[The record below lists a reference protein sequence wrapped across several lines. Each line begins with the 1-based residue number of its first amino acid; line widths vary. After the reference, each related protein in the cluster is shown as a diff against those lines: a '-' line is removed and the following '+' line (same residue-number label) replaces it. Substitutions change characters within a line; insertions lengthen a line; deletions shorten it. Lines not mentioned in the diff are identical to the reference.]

1 MGWLGSI
8 FTSKKIQNTEK
19 FNISAIRT
27 DMHSHIIPGIDDGS
41 RSLDESIAIINKF
54 KSLGYRKLIT
64 TPHIMAEVF
73 PNNRETIENGLNRLR
88 NELDRIQLDIEIEA
102 AAEYYFDD
110 TFLKSVQGGDVLSF
124 SDNYVLVEFSFH
136 SEPSNEQVLF
146 FEMQMKGYKPILAHF
161 ERYTYFDDFIEKAKF
176 YRELGVNIQL
186 NLNSLTGH
194 YGQTVKKQA
203 EKLIDNDLIQ
213 FVGTDCHRI
222 QHLNLLESHLDDFYL
237 SKLNGLQLKNQLL

>member
-1 MGWLGSI
+1 MGWLDSI
-8 FTSKKIQNTEK
+8 FSSKKIQNTEK

-27 DMHSHIIPGIDDGS
+27 DMHSHIIPNIDDGS
-41 RSLDESIAIINKF
+41 RSLDESIALIHKF
-54 KSLGYRKLIT
+54 KTLGYQKLIT

-73 PNNRETIENGLNRLR
+73 PNNSETIGNGLNQLKE
-88 NELDRIQLDIEIEA
+88 ELNRIQLDIEIEA

-110 TFLKSVQGGDVLSF
+110 TFLKAVHEGDVLSF

-146 FEMQMKGYKPILAHF
+146 FEMQMKGYKPVLAHF
-161 ERYTYFDDFIEKAKF
+161 ERYTYFNDFIEKADF

-203 EKLIDNDLIQ
+203 EKLVDNELIH

-222 QHLNLLESHLDDFYL
+222 QHLNLLEAHIDDFYL
-237 SKLNGLQLKNQLL
+237 CKLNNLELKNQFL

>member
-8 FTSKKIQNTEK
+8 FSSKKIQNTDYLNFEK
-19 FNISAIRT
+19 IGT

-41 RSLDESIAIINKF
+41 RTLDESIALVHKF

-64 TPHIMAEVF
+64 TPHIMAEVY
-73 PNNRETIENGLNRLR
+73 PNNRELINKGLGNLKR
-88 NELDRIQLDIEIEA
+88 ELDRIQLDIEIEA

-110 TFLKSVQGGDVLSF
+110 TFFDMVKTGDVLSF

-136 SEPSNEQVLF
+136 SEPTNEKALF
-146 FEMQMKGYKPILAHF
+146 FEMQMKGYKPVLAHF
-161 ERYTYFDDFIEKAKF
+161 ERYTYFDDFIDKANRYK
-176 YRELGVNIQL
+176 ELGVNIQL

-203 EKLIDNDLIQ
+203 EKLIDNDLIH
-213 FVGTDCHRI
+213 FIGTDCHRM
-222 QHLNLLESHLDDFYL
+222 QHLNLLESHAGDYYF
-237 SKLNGLQLKNQLL
+237 SKLNNLQLKNQLL

>member
-8 FTSKKIQNTEK
+8 FSSKKDENTEFLNFEK
-19 FNISAIRT
+19 LGT

-41 RSLDESIAIINKF
+41 RSVDESIAIIQKF

-64 TPHIMAEVF
+64 TPHIMAEVY
-73 PNNRETIENGLNRLR
+73 PNNRETINKGLDNLKR
-88 NELDRIQLDIEIEA
+88 ELDRIQLEIEIQA

-110 TFLKSVQGGDVLSF
+110 TFFNLVKNGDVLSF
-124 SDNYVLVEFSFH
+124 SDNFVLVEFSFH
-136 SEPSNEQVLF
+136 SEPTNEQALF

-161 ERYTYFDDFIEKAKF
+161 ERYTYFDDFIEKANYYKD
-176 YRELGVNIQL
+176 LGVNIQL
-186 NLNSLTGH
+186 NLNSLSGH

-203 EKLIDNDLIQ
+203 EKLIDSELID

-222 QHLNLLESHLDDFYL
+222 QHLNLLESHMGEPYC
-237 SKLNGLQLKNQLL
+237 SKINRLQLKNQIL